1 MLSSPSTLLPI
12 LLKCTSALLHLE
24 TEHPLNSSPSSRPTH
39 SSSPQT
45 QQYRLFPH
53 PSTHVNP
60 SPPPLHT
67 RRLFPRLPTEP
78 LSTLP
83 DLPTPPPLHTR
94 RLFPRLDYLK
104 FESQN
109 EIDDKLRDGTCA
121 AALIPRIDFDFWR
134 TEGQNCQLRMAASG
148 SIFVEGGGCA

>member
-24 TEHPLNSSPSSRPTH
+24 TEHPLNSSPSSPPTH

-45 QQYRLFPH
+45 HTVQALPTPLNSCQPL
-53 PSTHVNP
+53 
-60 SPPPLHT
+60 PLHT

-78 LSTLP
+78 LSTPP
-83 DLPTPPPLHTR
+83 DLPTPPPLLTR